1 MMDNFG
7 TLHIYI
13 YNLYKLYIYLY
24 IYIDKGYIS
33 LDMRRGYT
41 YIWSGTL
48 QAMLLWD
55 GKYIYN
61 IYLSIYI

>member
-13 YNLYKLYIYLY
+13 TFINYIYTY

-41 YIWSGTL
+41 YMVRNTTSNATL
-48 QAMLLWD
+48 GWEVHL
-55 GKYIYN
+55 
-61 IYLSIYI
+61 

>member
-13 YNLYKLYIYLY
+13 TFINYIYIPIY
-24 IYIDKGYIS
+24 ILIDKGYIS

>member
-13 YNLYKLYIYLY
+13 TFINYIYTY